1 MSTCERHGPKQSEK
15 TRKASGRIYIH
26 KTGVCLSAFRLKYF
40 LNINMNLYMLAHAEY
55 KYSIKTH
62 MINFFFFLSFTECGS
77 ECSALFTGSE
87 QDHIGSGA
95 VVLWHD
101 AREPVRVGSSLCF
114 QIFISPLKETCFSF
128 LCF

>member
-40 LNINMNLYMLAHAEY
+40 LNMNLYMLAHAEY

-62 MINFFFFLSFTECGS
+62 MINFFFFKFY
-77 ECSALFTGSE
+77 
-87 QDHIGSGA
+87 
-95 VVLWHD
+95 
-101 AREPVRVGSSLCF
+101 
-114 QIFISPLKETCFSF
+114 
-128 LCF
+128 